1 MKRIIAITLC
11 LFTAFALVACSAT
24 VVECPSC
31 KAQCAPDTAF
41 CSSCGASLARSC
53 ASCGYK
59 CDPDASFCSSCGK
72 PLDNANDGGNGNE
85 SVEDGRGDATD
96 ISQSASQPEESAEAS
111 TPVSEPEESE
121 PEVIETAPS
130 EIWLLVREEIN
141 KNAVFEYE
149 YDYHGR
155 TIVSEMRPYDDEDVV
170 LIKTDYTYDENGY
183 LKSSTTKND
192 LFNTNSSFTYKI
204 ETVETPKGERVSA
217 EIEIDA
223 NGNESSK
230 IVNGYNES
238 GQLIKKEEYYGTTLY
253 MSYEYDPKTEKV
265 LKEYDANGNISKEN
279 IYNDKGQLV
288 EEKTYTNGELL
299 MRATFTFDNNGNP
312 AKRTGV
318 REDDGSVVESY
329 YVYKS
334 LERYRLENG
343 LKP

>member
-1 MKRIIAITLC
+1 MA
-11 LFTAFALVACSAT
+11 FTMFACSAT

-31 KAQCAPDTAF
+31 KAQCVPDAAF
-41 CSSCGASLARSC
+41 CASCGASLDRAC
-53 ASCGYK
+53 PSCGFK

-72 PLDNANDGGNGNE
+72 PLEASDGGNGNE
-85 SVEDGRGDATD
+85 SVEDGRGDATGD
-96 ISQSASQPEESAEAS
+96 ETEMSQSSSSTEESAEAS
-111 TPVSEPEESE
+111 ISVSEPEESE
-121 PEVIETAPS
+121 PEVIEKDPS

-183 LKSSTTKND
+183 LKSSKTKND
-192 LFNTNSSFTYKI
+192 LFNTNSSFTYKV

-230 IVNGYNES
+230 IVYGYNES
-238 GQLIKKEEYYGTTLY
+238 GQLTKKEEYYGTTLY

-288 EEKTYTNGELL
+288 EEKTYTNGVLT

-312 AKRTGV
+312 VKRIGV
-318 REDDGSVVESY
+318 REDDGAVVESY

-334 LERYRLENG
+334 LERYRLENN
-343 LKP
+343 LTE